1 MLALKGHS
9 AGYQW
14 ESFWKPNYYDK
25 AEGVLNLDD
34 VLMQFKDTIESMQQA
49 FRRTTTQIC
58 KLVDDKANTAARQEE
73 ERAEI
78 DTHPE
83 SIFKVTSIHH
93 QMTTEEK
100 MSEVSST
107 PEYSCPATAGYVGGT
122 KKGRLELSVEDQKV
136 SLDLFE
142 VMKHSNMGDACSEEE
157 EVEQEIVLS
166 ASTMIQQFPLEKEL
180 GDEIDSL
187 VNNEECDDP
196 KDNCVDYV
204 GFEELEK
211 MRPSKSPKQN

>member
-1 MLALKGHS
+1 
-9 AGYQW
+9 
-14 ESFWKPNYYDK
+14 
-25 AEGVLNLDD
+25 
-34 VLMQFKDTIESMQQA
+34 
-49 FRRTTTQIC
+49 
-58 KLVDDKANTAARQEE
+58 VDDKANTAARQEE

-136 SLDLFE
+136 SFDLFE

-166 ASTMIQQFPLEKEL
+166 ASTMIQ
-180 GDEIDSL
+180 
-187 VNNEECDDP
+187 
-196 KDNCVDYV
+196 
-204 GFEELEK
+204 
-211 MRPSKSPKQN
+211 